1 METRTRGKAKKCVKR
16 PKQKHDTA
24 RLDLEALEGDIPD
37 SCRRIRIILGSLLAR
52 GPQKTAALI
61 RIKSAV

>member
-1 METRTRGKAKKCVKR
+1 METRTREKEGQKVR
-16 PKQKHDTA
+16 QEKHDTA

-37 SCRRIRIILGSLLAR
+37 SCRHTRIILGSLLAR
-52 GPQKTAALI
+52 GPQKTAVLI